1 MGRSITVRAGLFV
14 VAFCLAAG
22 GLVRA
27 QRTPADGAPVDLVLR
42 PYIATLRTVAV
53 TVGNETLPFL
63 FDTGGGFTVLT
74 PEVARGAGCTPFG
87 RLSGFRSSGERL
99 DLPRCGPV
107 KLVVGDV
114 PLVGEVAVLDVM
126 RLLEGAPTVGGILS
140 LQSLE
145 GRAFTLDLAGNRLVL
160 ESPGSLATRT
170 AGRPPVAVR
179 LSRQAGGAALDLFLE
194 VVSPG
199 GSLWL
204 ELDSGNAGPVLLSPH
219 ALTQLGLAIKGEEPQ
234 RVTLDVRGLGPT
246 AVDAVTRDLIY
257 DGLLNAR
264 FLESVVISVDLASG
278 RAWFTKRA

>member
-1 MGRSITVRAGLFV
+1 MRGPRAGLLV
-14 VAFCLAAG
+14 VAASLTAG
-22 GLVRA
+22 VWAHA
-27 QRTPADGAPVDLVLR
+27 QSTPVEIAMR
-42 PYIATLRTVAV
+42 PYIATLRTVSV
-53 TVGNETLPFL
+53 TVGRETLPFL

-74 PEVARGAGCTPFG
+74 PETARVAGCAPFG
-87 RLSGFRSSGERL
+87 RLTGFRSSGERI

-107 KLVVGDV
+107 KLVVGDE

-126 RLLEGAPTVGGILS
+126 RLLEGAPTIGGILS

-145 GRAFTLDLAGNRLVL
+145 GRAFTLDLSGNRLVL
-160 ESPGSLATRT
+160 ETRDSLAART
-170 AGRPPVAVR
+170 AGRSPVAVR
-179 LSRQAGGAALDLFLE
+179 LSRQAGGAAIDLFLE
-194 VVSPG
+194 VSAPG

-219 ALTQLGLAIKGEEPQ
+219 ALTQLGLTTKGDEPR

-246 AVDAVTRDLIY
+246 AVDAVTKDLIY

-278 RAWFTKRA
+278 RAWITKRA

>member
-1 MGRSITVRAGLFV
+1 MRCPRAGLLV
-14 VAFCLAAG
+14 VAASLTAG
-22 GLVRA
+22 VWAHA
-27 QRTPADGAPVDLVLR
+27 QRAPVEIAMR
-42 PYIATLRTVAV
+42 PYIATLRTVSV
-53 TVGNETLPFL
+53 TVGRETLPFL

-74 PEVARGAGCTPFG
+74 PETARVAGCAPFG
-87 RLSGFRSSGERL
+87 RLTGFRSSGERL

-107 KLVVGDV
+107 KLVVGDE

-126 RLLEGAPTVGGILS
+126 RLLQGAPTIGGILS

-145 GRAFTLDLAGNRLVL
+145 GRAFTLDLSGNRLVL
-160 ESPGSLATRT
+160 ETRDSLAART
-170 AGRPPVAVR
+170 AGRSPVAVR
-179 LSRQAGGAALDLFLE
+179 LSRQAGGAAIDLFLE
-194 VVSPG
+194 VSAPG

-219 ALTQLGLAIKGEEPQ
+219 ALTQLGLTPKGDEPQ

-246 AVDAVTRDLIY
+246 AVDAVTKDLIY

-278 RAWFTKRA
+278 RAWITKRA

>member
-1 MGRSITVRAGLFV
+1 MRCPRAGLLV
-14 VAFCLAAG
+14 VAASLTAG
-22 GLVRA
+22 VWTHA
-27 QRTPADGAPVDLVLR
+27 QSAPVEIAMR
-42 PYIATLRTVAV
+42 PYIATLRTVSV
-53 TVGNETLPFL
+53 TVGRETLPFL

-74 PEVARGAGCTPFG
+74 PETARVAGCTPFG
-87 RLSGFRSSGERL
+87 RLTGFRSSGERL

-126 RLLEGAPTVGGILS
+126 RLLEGAPTIGGILS

-145 GRAFTLDLAGNRLVL
+145 GRAFTLDLSGNRLVL
-160 ESPGSLATRT
+160 ETRDSLAART
-170 AGRPPVAVR
+170 AGRSPVAVR
-179 LSRQAGGAALDLFLE
+179 LSRQAGGAAIDLFLE
-194 VVSPG
+194 VSAPG

-219 ALTQLGLAIKGEEPQ
+219 ALTQLGITPKGDEPR

-246 AVDAVTRDLIY
+246 AVDAVTKDLIY

-278 RAWFTKRA
+278 RAWITKRA

>member
-1 MGRSITVRAGLFV
+1 MRSPRAGLL
-14 VAFCLAAG
+14 VAVASLTAG
-22 GLVRA
+22 VWAHA
-27 QRTPADGAPVDLVLR
+27 QSAPVEIAMR
-42 PYIATLRTVAV
+42 PYIATLRTVSV
-53 TVGNETLPFL
+53 TVGRETLPFL

-74 PEVARGAGCTPFG
+74 PETARVAGCAPFG
-87 RLSGFRSSGERL
+87 RLTGFRSSGERL

-107 KLVVGDV
+107 KLVVGDE

-126 RLLEGAPTVGGILS
+126 RLLEGAPRIGGILS

-145 GRAFTLDLAGNRLVL
+145 GRAFTLDLSGNRLVL
-160 ESPGSLATRT
+160 ETRDSLAART
-170 AGRPPVAVR
+170 AGRSSVAVR
-179 LSRQAGGAALDLFLE
+179 LSRQAGGAAIDLFLE
-194 VVSPG
+194 VSAPG

-219 ALTQLGLAIKGEEPQ
+219 ALTQLGLTPKGDEPQ

-246 AVDAVTRDLIY
+246 AVDAVTKDLIY

-278 RAWFTKRA
+278 RAWITKRA